1 MKKIVLLSFAVFLLA
16 GVLVV
21 SGCTKNGV
29 PSGKYDTFAQ
39 CLTDKGVKMYGAYWC
54 SHCKEQKDLF
64 GDSSS
69 KVTYVECADQ
79 GSSAT
84 RQVCKD
90 AGVESFPTWIF
101 PDNSRLVG
109 AQSLEDLAAKSGC
122 TLPSSSSTNA
132 TNTANANVPAENANA
147 NVNATNS
154 NTNTP

>member
-1 MKKIVLLSFAVFLLA
+1 MKISLRVSLLALVVFFGVLLA
-16 GVLVV
+16 G
-21 SGCTKNGV
+21 CTKTGV

-39 CLTDKGVKMYGAYWC
+39 CLTDKGIKMYGAYWC
-54 SHCKEQKDLF
+54 SHCKAEKDMF
-64 GDSSS
+64 GDSFS

-79 GSSAT
+79 GSSAI

-109 AQSLEDLAAKSGC
+109 TTTLEDLAAKAGC
-122 TLPSSSSTNA
+122 TLPASTSTNT
-132 TNTANANVPAENANA
+132 TNAANANSPAENANA

-154 NTNTP
+154 NSNTP